1 MNILKTFLDYI
12 HMQFVTNEE
21 ISMPFFQLLPIVT
34 SCIMIVQYH
43 IQKTDIN
50 AIHLPYSDLLV
61 LMNSR
66 VCVCVCVCVC
76 LVLWNFITVTIQKS
90 SIKILFYA
98 TLSWPQPPPSLPPSP
113 LATSLFSIHI
123 ILSFQTCYINGNSQ
137 YAAFWDGFFFR
148 HHISLRSIQVVA
160 RTNPL
165 FFFKWVVSHG
175 IGVLQF
181 NYSPVKDTGLFLGW
195 V

>member
-1 MNILKTFLDYI
+1 MNILTTFWDYI

-50 AIHLPYSDLLV
+50 AIHLPYSDLSSSHELT
-61 LMNSR
+61 
-66 VCVCVCVCVC
+66 CVCVCVC
-76 LVLWNFITVTIQKS
+76 LVLWNFITVKIQKS
-90 SIKILFYA
+90 SIIILFYA
-98 TLSWPQPPPSLPPSP
+98 TLWWPHPPPSLSPSLTP
-113 LATSLFSIHI
+113 GDQFVLHPHNFVISNLLYKWKLTACSL
-123 ILSFQTCYINGNSQ
+123 LR
-137 YAAFWDGFFFR
+137 WLFFPR

-160 RTNPL
+160 CTNPL

-181 NYSPVKDTGLFLGW
+181 NYSPLKDTGLFLRW